1 MFDNTYIAPLN
12 AVKKEAGTGSYRG
25 MRWRIEKNG
34 DGELMVTIYP
44 EPRSFANTPD
54 DEKEAKVFPFSEDGH
69 KAMILWME
77 EQYEAQ
83 KGRWENAPRI

>member
-12 AVKKEAGTGSYRG
+12 AVKKEAGTGSFHG
-25 MRWRIEKNG
+25 MRWRIEKNV

-44 EPRSFANTPD
+44 EPRSFACTPD
-54 DEKEAKVFPFSEDGH
+54 TEKESRSFPFTEDGH
-69 KAMILWME
+69 KEMIRWME

-83 KGRWENAPRI
+83 RDRWENAPRI